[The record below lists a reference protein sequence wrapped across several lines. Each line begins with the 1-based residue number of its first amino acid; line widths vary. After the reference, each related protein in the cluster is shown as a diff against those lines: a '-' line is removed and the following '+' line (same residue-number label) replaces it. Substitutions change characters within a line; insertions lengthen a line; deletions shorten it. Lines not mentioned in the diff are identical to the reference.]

1 MMNRSET
8 FEAPVPGLFS
18 SHYIAQVVSVDDPEN
33 LSRVQVRLV
42 NFDGP
47 DEQDGPLWARVAAPF
62 AGAGRGAFLL
72 PDVGDEVL
80 VVFVNGDSRFPV
92 VVGGMWSGNAEA
104 PESLGGAGD
113 RVDRW
118 TIVGK
123 AGTRVAIIEEN
134 PGEAVIK
141 LTTPGGVRGELTD
154 SAGGRVEFE
163 VSGTTITADPNGV
176 SITTGGKVTVQA
188 SQVEVTAGQ
197 VSVNAAMSTF
207 SGIVKCDVMQATT
220 VVAATYTPGAG
231 NVW

>member
-1 MMNRSET
+1 
-8 FEAPVPGLFS
+8 
-18 SHYIAQVVSVDDPEN
+18 
-33 LSRVQVRLV
+33 
-42 NFDGP
+42 
-47 DEQDGPLWARVAAPF
+47 
-62 AGAGRGAFLL
+62 
-72 PDVGDEVL
+72 
-80 VVFVNGDSRFPV
+80 
-92 VVGGMWSGNAEA
+92 NAKA

-134 PGEAVIK
+134 PGEATIE

-163 VSGTTITADPNGV
+163 VSGTTITADPGGV
-176 SITTGGKVTVQA
+176 SITTGGKVTAQA

-197 VSVNAAMSTF
+197 VTVNAAMSTF
-207 SGIVKCDVMQATT
+207 SGIVKCDVMQAAT